1 MTTMTINK
9 KDYSCKKMK
18 EMEGHDGYVIRFDL
32 CYKGKKV
39 AEVYDD
45 GNGGMIEF
53 DWIKTWVDKPYPH
66 KDVFPHH
73 FKEGAKEDF
82 DALVEQMGSYEFM
95 GSTTKYCDEVLVM
108 DIYEE
113 ARLEQ
118 QLKKKL
124 KKKVLYIKGDGCQ
137 EISWK
142 GCKVITESHIKLA
155 YKHYPE
161 IKITLN
167 ELPFDEALETFI
179 SVVKK

>member
-1 MTTMTINK
+1 MKTKTINK
-9 KDYSCKKMK
+9 KDYSAKKCK
-18 EMEGHDGYVIRFDL
+18 EMQGHDGYVIRFDL

-53 DWIKTWVDKPYPH
+53 EWKKYSAKLNAPDFYKY
-66 KDVFPHH
+66 
-73 FKEGAKEDF
+73 GAKEDF

-124 KKKVLYIKGDGCQ
+124 KKKVMYIKGDGCQ

>member
-53 DWIKTWVDKPYPH
+53 EWKKYSAKLNAPDFYKY
-66 KDVFPHH
+66 
-73 FKEGAKEDF
+73 GAKEDF

-124 KKKVLYIKGDGCQ
+124 KKKVMYIKGDGCQ

-179 SVVKK
+179 SVVGRVGKND